1 MHHDDEPAANADA
14 GDGRGPEVA
23 HLLVRL
29 LNISQRIG
37 RYAAHE
43 TGERTSPAT
52 WRALSVLQEKG
63 PLRLGVL
70 AEHCRVRQPTMTVIV
85 ESLLSSGYVARSP
98 DPDDRRAQLHELTMA
113 GAAALEDWR
122 HRIGDAL
129 EPLFSDL
136 SARERELLSESVRL
150 LDERL
155 RRGGA

>member
-1 MHHDDEPAANADA
+1 MDTENERAAGGAEDT
-14 GDGRGPEVA
+14 EVA
-23 HLLVRL
+23 RLLVRL

-37 RYAAHE
+37 RYAAQE

-70 AEHCRVRQPTMTVIV
+70 ADHCRVRQPTMTVIV
-85 ESLLSSGYVARSP
+85 ESLLSSGYVVRRP
-98 DPDDRRAQLHELTMA
+98 DPDDRRAQLHELTVA

-122 HRIGDAL
+122 SRIGEAL
-129 EPLFSDL
+129 APLFSDL
-136 SARERELLSESVRL
+136 SAHERELLADSVRL
-150 LDERL
+150 LDGRL